1 MSPEEVSSDE
11 SAVPSQEPAD
21 VDESALAL
29 QGLEDDP
36 DSEEYE
42 VDEYEEQVVDVEGE
56 AVPDQGP
63 RPPAGGH
70 AILRFHRGSPYKV
83 CLSSLLHVS
92 SDSRFPEQLYI
103 P

>member
-21 VDESALAL
+21 VDESAVVL
-29 QGLEDDP
+29 QRLEDDS
-36 DSEEYE
+36 DSEEDTVNE
-42 VDEYEEQVVDVEGE
+42 DEEQVVDVEGE

-83 CLSSLLHVS
+83 
-92 SDSRFPEQLYI
+92 
-103 P
+103 